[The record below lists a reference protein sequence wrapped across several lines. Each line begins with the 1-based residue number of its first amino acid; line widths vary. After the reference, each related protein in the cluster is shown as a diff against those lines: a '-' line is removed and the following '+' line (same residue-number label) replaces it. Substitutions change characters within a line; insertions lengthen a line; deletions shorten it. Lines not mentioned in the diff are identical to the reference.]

1 MKEGGDGHRR
11 NSARG
16 NAAEALERKRDGA
29 LLINFQENDE
39 GLLIPMNNLIDKG
52 LSLQNY

>member
-1 MKEGGDGHRR
+1 MKEGGDGPGR

-29 LLINFQENDE
+29 LFINLQENDE
-39 GLLIPMNNLIDKG
+39 GLLIPMNNLSTI
-52 LSLQNY
+52 S